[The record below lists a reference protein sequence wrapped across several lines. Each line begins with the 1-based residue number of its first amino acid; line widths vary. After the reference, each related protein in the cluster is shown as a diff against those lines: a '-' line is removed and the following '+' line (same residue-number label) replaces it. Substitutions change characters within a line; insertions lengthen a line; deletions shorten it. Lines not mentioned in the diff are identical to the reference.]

1 MKSKKKDITYYIA
14 DNKNQDLFKSLLDS
28 YKHSLQEGR
37 PAGMSGLKL
46 SPKKEG
52 AAMFEKVP
60 ELYERARNDEFS

>member
-1 MKSKKKDITYYIA
+1 
-14 DNKNQDLFKSLLDS
+14 
-28 YKHSLQEGR
+28 
-37 PAGMSGLKL
+37 MSGLKL